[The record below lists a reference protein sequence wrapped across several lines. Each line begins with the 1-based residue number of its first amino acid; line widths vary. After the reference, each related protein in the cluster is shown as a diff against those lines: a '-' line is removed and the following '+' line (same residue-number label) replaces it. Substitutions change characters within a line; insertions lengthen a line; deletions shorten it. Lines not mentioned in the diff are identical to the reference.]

1 MKLSRLAGRS
11 IIPFAAAMLASV
23 SAVSIGGA
31 EPPAITPERFG
42 EIHDLIRPGPGEA
55 RWAEIPW
62 MACLWEAR
70 RKAAAEGKP
79 LLLWMATEGNPV
91 GMT

>member
-1 MKLSRLAGRS
+1 MTLAVAAVL
-11 IIPFAAAMLASV
+11 AAASLA
-23 SAVSIGGA
+23 AA
-31 EPPAITPERFG
+31 DPPAIPPERFG
-42 EIHDLIRPGPGEA
+42 ELHDLIRPGPGEA

-70 RKAAAEGKP
+70 RRAAAEGKP

>member
-1 MKLSRLAGRS
+1 MKPRRAELSRAL
-11 IIPFAAAMLASV
+11 FAAGLLAA
-23 SAVSIGGA
+23 SANLGGA
-31 EPPAITPERFG
+31 EPPAIPLERFQ
-42 EIHDLIRPGPGEA
+42 EIHDLVRPGAGEA

-62 MACLWEAR
+62 VACLWQAR

>member
-1 MKLSRLAGRS
+1 MKRSRRAGLPA
-11 IIPFAAAMLASV
+11 IPLAAAMLVPA
-23 SAVSIGGA
+23 AGPGGA
-31 EPPAITPERFG
+31 EPPAIPPGRFR
-42 EIHDLIRPGPGEA
+42 EIHDLIRPGAGEA

-62 MACLWEAR
+62 LACLWEAR

>member
-1 MKLSRLAGRS
+1 MRSRRVEGSRAL
-11 IIPFAAAMLASV
+11 AAAAALAAT
-23 SAVSIGGA
+23 AVLGGA
-31 EPPAITPERFG
+31 EPAAIPPERFR
-42 EIHDLIRPGPGEA
+42 EIHELIKPGPGEA

-70 RKAAAEGKP
+70 KKAAAEGKP

>member
-1 MKLSRLAGRS
+1 MRSTRRAGLSRTLV
-11 IIPFAAAMLASV
+11 AAALASA
-23 SAVSIGGA
+23 AVLAGA
-31 EPPAITPERFG
+31 EPPPIPLERFR
-42 EIHDLIRPGPGEA
+42 EIHDLIKPGPGEA

-70 RKAAAEGKP
+70 KKAAAEGKP

>member
-1 MKLSRLAGRS
+1 
-11 IIPFAAAMLASV
+11 
-23 SAVSIGGA
+23 
-31 EPPAITPERFG
+31 
-42 EIHDLIRPGPGEA
+42 
-55 RWAEIPW
+55 

-70 RKAAAEGKP
+70 KKAAAEGKP

>member
-1 MKLSRLAGRS
+1 MSACRGIRS
-11 IIPFAAAMLASV
+11 VLVGVAAALAS
-23 SAVSIGGA
+23 SSLGGA
-31 EPPAITPERFG
+31 EPPALSPARFQ
-42 EIHDLIRPGPGEA
+42 EIHDLIKPGHGEA

-70 RKAAAEGKP
+70 KKAAAEGKP